1 MLNLTQFGALSTIL
15 LAIVVGELISNVSK
29 GRVPG
34 TFTSSVLLLIGFWTI
49 LPADLAETAGIN
61 VSMLALCMLLP
72 LVHLGTTISRKEM
85 IAQWRTV
92 LISFVGVAAICLV
105 SLTLG
110 AALFGWTT
118 AAAATPTLTGAA
130 VATMMMQQAAAAI
143 GDTRAALVAVTTMAM
158 QGLVGYPI
166 AAACLRRE
174 AARLQGIYASGS
186 LEAAQQ
192 TNQTMEKQA
201 NVRFSSTALIL
212 LKLSVLAL
220 AAVYL
225 EKLTGG
231 YVSKYVWCLLLG
243 FAAHEFGILEA
254 SALSVAKSDG
264 ILITL
269 LMGYLFCTLSSAT
282 PDTFF
287 QVAGI
292 ALALVVLGAAAMGL
306 FSWILSKITKGS
318 FFMTYSIM
326 LNAYFGFPFNVTLT
340 TEAINASTDDPAV
353 RKALSDHMMPQMLIG
368 GFVSVTIVSVLVAGV
383 LVNML

>member
-1 MLNLTQFGALSTIL
+1 MLNLTQFGALSIIL
-15 LAIVVGELISNVSK
+15 FAIVVGELLSKVSK
-29 GRVPG
+29 GRIPS
-34 TFTSSVLLLIGFWTI
+34 TFSSSVLLLIGFWTI
-49 LPADLAETAGIN
+49 LPTDLAETAGIN
-61 VSMLALCMLLP
+61 ASMLALCMLLP

-92 LISFVGVAAICLV
+92 LISLVGVTAICLV

-130 VATMMMQQAAAAI
+130 VATMMMQQAAAAL

-174 AARLQGIYASGS
+174 ANRLKGLYASGA

-192 TNQTMEKQA
+192 AQQTEEKKA
-201 NVRFSSTALIL
+201 KFRFSSTAWIL
-212 LKLSVLAL
+212 LKLSILAL

-225 EKLTGG
+225 EKMTGG
-231 YVSKYVWCLLLG
+231 HVSKYVWCLLLG
-243 FAAHEFGILEA
+243 FVAHEFGVLETD
-254 SALSVAKSDG
+254 ALSVAKSDG

-269 LMGYLFCTLSSAT
+269 LMGYLFCTLSSAK
-282 PDTFF
+282 PETFF

-292 ALALVVLGAAAMGL
+292 SLALVVLGAAAMGL
-306 FSWILSKITKGS
+306 FAWFLSKLTKGS
-318 FFMTYSIM
+318 SCMSYAIM

-340 TEAINASTDDPAV
+340 TEAINASTDDPEE
-353 RKALSDHMMPQMLIG
+353 RRALSDHMTPQMLIG